1 MKIREDDKSQVDAF
15 SQDQSQT
22 YTCGTDFSELA
33 SSIQVSKVYLR
44 PYCQIYSGYLSL
56 SCLHPVDEK
65 VYKLNQHRRTCSQ
78 CGDNSSNP
86 VVANQFPLCT
96 MCREKGWPLKAF
108 TVIAKKMY
116 AKKVKV
122 GNDVEEANAEGNE
135 AMDTHENN
143 ENDND
148 DNNEMNECVDDED
161 SIENENEDVSSTSQD
176 TNSASAIVES
186 DLVIGSKK
194 RNQRSKKTAT
204 NNLVCNSDTDF
215 LQMHGSEELSSLPC
229 NDIGNRELLKKL
241 ENKARNR

>member
-1 MKIREDDKSQVDAF
+1 
-15 SQDQSQT
+15 
-22 YTCGTDFSELA
+22 
-33 SSIQVSKVYLR
+33 
-44 PYCQIYSGYLSL
+44 
-56 SCLHPVDEK
+56 
-65 VYKLNQHRRTCSQ
+65 
-78 CGDNSSNP
+78 
-86 VVANQFPLCT
+86 

-161 SIENENEDVSSTSQD
+161 NIENENEDISSTSQD

-194 RNQRSKKTAT
+194 RNQRGKKTAT
-204 NNLVCNSDTDF
+204 NNLVCNSETDF